1 MVTLVTGATG
11 FIGHRL
17 VTALLERGDT
27 VRGLVR
33 DVGRAQSL
41 RERGVELIRGDMT
54 DADALQRAVRGV
66 ECIYHTAAVVGDWP
80 DPVDTRRV
88 NVHGTR
94 SLLQCA
100 VVAGVRRVVHFSS
113 LAVYGNRHHHET
125 DESAPFRYGDTYTD
139 AKIDSERAVLEFG
152 PRGCLEIVRLRPGF
166 VYGPG
171 DRLLVPKLLDAL
183 VRNKFLYVGD
193 GTKQMNCVYI
203 DDLAKAALLAG
214 SKPEAAGHAYNVTD
228 GSRTPL
234 REFVTFVADSLHFPA
249 PTRRVPAP
257 LAVVGC
263 YGSEYLARLFRI
275 KEAPLMNISR
285 LRFLY
290 YNQSYSIEKARRG
303 LGYTPRFTYREGLP
317 PTLEWFGRVGL
328 LPPSLAA
335 LAS

>member
-11 FIGHRL
+11 FIGYRL

-33 DVGRAQSL
+33 DPGRAQNL
-41 RERGVELIRGDMT
+41 RERGVELVRGDMT
-54 DADALQRAVRGV
+54 DADALHRAVRGV

-80 DPVDTRRV
+80 DPVLTRRV

-94 SLLQCA
+94 SLVESA
-100 VVAGVRRVVHFSS
+100 VAAGVRRVVHFSS
-113 LAVYGNRHHHET
+113 LAVYGNRHHHGT

-139 AKIDSERAVLEFG
+139 AKIDSERAVLEIAA
-152 PRGCLEIVRLRPGF
+152 RGRLETVRLRPGF

-171 DRLLVPKLLDAL
+171 DRMLVPKLLDAL
-183 VRNKFLYVGD
+183 RRNKFLYVGD

-234 REFVTFVADSLHFPA
+234 REFVTFLADSLHVAA
-249 PTRRVPAP
+249 PTGRVPAP

-263 YGSEYLARLFRI
+263 YGSEYLARFFRV
-275 KEAPLMNISR
+275 KQAPLMNISR

-290 YNQSYSIEKARRG
+290 YNQSYSIEKARRE
-303 LGYTPRFTYREGLP
+303 LGYTPRVTYRDGLRA
-317 PTLEWFGRVGL
+317 TLEWFEEAGL
-328 LPPSLAA
+328 LPPSLVAV
-335 LAS
+335 AS